1 MLQGDAYL
9 WLSNW
14 NSQYGQM
21 SWIPDIQGSQF
32 FRPQKTFVV
41 NEKN

>member
-1 MLQGDAYL
+1 MEMHIFGYQIGTVNMDRC
-9 WLSNW
+9 
-14 NSQYGQM
+14 Q

-32 FRPQKTFVV
+32 FRPQKTFIV